1 MDINSLLPI
10 RDRLRMRWLA
20 LSPRAR
26 AMAIC
31 AAVAA
36 VGLSVYGI
44 FRGDSVERAVARGDL
59 HAAKAELKQR
69 EVADSGARSYDAGRI
84 AEAQKSYRVATA
96 SYVTALRQG
105 DQRGLDRLIDMT
117 RDSSCPARS
126 AAASAL
132 GQIRD
137 ERAVRALQDLRK
149 AKFADERRGKKR
161 KAPPCNSAQAARKAL
176 KRTKKAKA

>member
-1 MDINSLLPI
+1 MPI
-10 RDRLRMRWLA
+10 QVRLRSRWLA
-20 LSPRAR
+20 MSPRAR

-36 VGLSVYGI
+36 IGLSAFAV

-59 HAAKAELKQR
+59 HAAKVELKQR
-69 EVADSGARSYDAGRI
+69 EVADAGARSYDAGRI
-84 AEAQKSYRVATA
+84 SEAQKAYRNAAVSYA
-96 SYVTALRQG
+96 TALRQG

-137 ERAVRALQDLRK
+137 DRAVHALLDLRK
-149 AKFADERRGKKR
+149 AKFADERRGKKAR

-176 KRTKKAKA
+176 KRSRKAKA

>member
-1 MDINSLLPI
+1 M
-10 RDRLRMRWLA
+10 RLRSRWLA
-20 LSPRAR
+20 MSPRAR

-36 VGLSVYGI
+36 VGLGLFAA
-44 FRGDSVERAVARGDL
+44 FRGDSVERAVARGDI

-69 EVADSGARSYDAGRI
+69 EVANAGARSYDSGRI
-84 AEAQKSYRVATA
+84 AEAQKSYRAAAA

-117 RDSSCPARS
+117 RDSSCPART

-132 GQIRD
+132 GGIRD
-137 ERAVRALQDLRK
+137 ERAVHALQDLRK
-149 AKFADERRGKKR
+149 AKFADERRGKKH
-161 KAPPCNSAQAARKAL
+161 KASACNSAMAARKAL
-176 KRTKKAKA
+176 KRSKKAKA